1 MDINMDQVT
10 SVLEDNASQAEN
22 MLNDPAQVDG
32 ILVQLEEKLK
42 EVPGVGEPISN
53 LMLMI
58 DMVKGY
64 VTKQYDKVSPKVV
77 ALMLGSFIYFV
88 KKDDLL
94 PDQIPLLGAA
104 DDLLVLGLALKLSE
118 DELKEFREQ
127 EPEDW
132 RVDKLSQIL
141 LGKPYERL
149 FNYLINNEV

>member
-53 LMLMI
+53 LLLMI

-104 DDLLVLGLALKLSE
+104 DDLLVLGLALQLSE
-118 DELKEFREQ
+118 DELKEYKK
-127 EPEDW
+127 W
-132 RVDKLSQIL
+132 RKAQS
-141 LGKPYERL
+141 KKSAKKE
-149 FNYLINNEV
+149 

>member
-1 MDINMDQVT
+1 MDINLDQVT

-22 MLNDPAQVDG
+22 MLNDPAQVDS
-32 ILVQLEEKLK
+32 ILIQLENKLK
-42 EVPGVGEPISN
+42 EIPGIGEPITN
-53 LMLMI
+53 LLLMI

-94 PDQIPLLGAA
+94 PDSIPLLGAA

-118 DELKEFREQ
+118 DELKEFKKWRNKQVKKATKEQ
-127 EPEDW
+127 
-132 RVDKLSQIL
+132 
-141 LGKPYERL
+141 
-149 FNYLINNEV
+149 